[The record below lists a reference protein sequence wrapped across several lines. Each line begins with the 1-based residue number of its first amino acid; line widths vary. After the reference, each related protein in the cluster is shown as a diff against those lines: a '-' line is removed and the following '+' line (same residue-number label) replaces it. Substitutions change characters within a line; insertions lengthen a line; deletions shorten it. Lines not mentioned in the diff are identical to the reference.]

1 MKAKKMSACDISP
14 LNNPMLPFEDAKSLM
29 LNGIYSVTEI
39 ESLGLGS
46 CLGRIMA
53 IDIKSPLDMPPFDN
67 SAMDG
72 YALRVDDL
80 QHQTTLN
87 IIGTALAGVP
97 FESVINVGECVR
109 IMTGAQLPQGCDS
122 VVMQELVEVDG
133 KRVSFKQ
140 EVKKGQCV
148 RTCGNEFKR
157 GEVVLKRGEAI
168 SARHIALIASLGLA
182 TVNVFKKIN
191 VAIFSTGDELIALG
205 QPLQAGQIYDSN
217 RFSLIAQLQKMNIS
231 VTDYGVIK
239 DDPQLIKAAFEKAN
253 LHADVVITSG
263 GVSVG
268 EADFTKDILQQL
280 GEIDFWKIAM
290 KPGKPIAFGRLSQ
303 SLFFG
308 LPGNPV
314 SAMVTFYQLAKP
326 ALHKLS
332 GRTIAEPLRLLATAT
347 NDLRKSVG
355 RLEFQ
360 RGFATT
366 DDKGQLYVSTK
377 SGQGSG
383 MVGSMCHANCFIVLP
398 QEQANITSGEQVMIE
413 FFDNNL
419 ME

>member
-1 MKAKKMSACDISP
+1 MSFCDTQNP
-14 LNNPMLPFEDAKSLM
+14 TNPMLPFGDAMSLM
-29 LNGIYSVTEI
+29 LNSISPIKTHENI
-39 ESLGLGS
+39 SLGG
-46 CLGRIMA
+46 CLGRVLA
-53 IDIKSPLDMPPFDN
+53 TDIQSPLDMPPFDN

-72 YALRVDDL
+72 YALRVEDL
-80 QHQTTLN
+80 QQKTTLN
-87 IIGTALAGVP
+87 LIGTALAGVP
-97 FESVINVGECVR
+97 FESVIGAGECVR
-109 IMTGAQLPQGCDS
+109 IMTGAQLPPGCDS

-133 KRVSFKQ
+133 THVSFKQ
-140 EVKKGQCV
+140 PVKKGQCV
-148 RTCGNEFKR
+148 RECGNEFKI
-157 GEVVLKRGEAI
+157 GEIVLKKGDVI

-182 TVNVFKKIN
+182 TVSVYRKLT

-205 QPLQAGQIYDSN
+205 QPLQAGKIYDSN
-217 RFSLIAQLQKMNIS
+217 RFALIAQLQKMNIS
-231 VTDYGVIK
+231 VIDYGVIK
-239 DDPQLIKAAFEKAN
+239 DDPQRIKATFEQAN
-253 LHADVVITSG
+253 LHADAVITSG

-280 GEIDFWKIAM
+280 GDIDFWKIAM
-290 KPGKPIAFGRLSQ
+290 KPGKPMAFGRLSQ

-332 GRTIAEPLRLLATAT
+332 GRIVEKPLRLSATVT

-360 RGFATT
+360 RGFAATN
-366 DDKGQLYVSTK
+366 DHGQLFVSTNRE
-377 SGQGSG
+377 QGSG
-383 MVGSMCHANCFIVLP
+383 MVGSMCHANCFIILP
-398 QEQANITSGEQVMIE
+398 QEQANITDGEQVMIE